1 MLNFLKPKQ
10 EVIEAGS
17 PVNGRAVPLSR
28 VKDPTFGEGMMGK
41 GIAIIPSDGRFCAP
55 SDGMLTM
62 VFESR
67 HAFTLTTDGGVEFLV
82 HIGLETVGLKG
93 AFFEAHAKAGSRVK
107 KGDLII
113 TADLEKIREAG
124 LDTITPVVVCN
135 TDDFES
141 VKAVEE
147 KTVQAGDTVL
157 QITGKTR
164 RK

>member
-1 MLNFLKPKQ
+1 MLNFLKPKK
-10 EVIEAGS
+10 EIIEAGA
-17 PVNGRAVPLSR
+17 PAGGRAVPLSR

-41 GIAIIPSDGRFCAP
+41 GIAIIPADGRFCAP
-55 SDGMLTM
+55 ADGMLTM

-67 HAFTLTTDGGVEFLV
+67 HAFILTTDNGVEFLV

-93 AFFEAHAKAGSRVK
+93 AFFEVHAKAGSRVK

-135 TDDFES
+135 TDDFE
-141 VKAVEE
+141 AVEAAEE
-147 KTVQAGDTVL
+147 KTVQTGDTVL
-157 QITGKTR
+157 QITGKAR